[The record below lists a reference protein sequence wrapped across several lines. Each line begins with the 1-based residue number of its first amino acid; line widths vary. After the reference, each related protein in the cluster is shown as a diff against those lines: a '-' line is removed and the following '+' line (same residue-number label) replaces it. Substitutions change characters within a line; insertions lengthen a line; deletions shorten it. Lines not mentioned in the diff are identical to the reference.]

1 MTLQQL
7 EAFLARAQEDPALQ
21 APLASAPDAEA
32 IAAIASDAGFAVSVE
47 DLLAAVGETPATLAG
62 IERLAEGVVP
72 VQEELEAFL
81 QQVEADADLQT
92 ALASASDPE
101 AVAAIARLAG
111 FQLSAEDLWEA
122 SHEAPAALESGSF
135 DELADLLESGAAGE
149 VEDRESL
156 AALASFLRHLEHD
169 PALQAAVAAAA
180 DAAAVASIA
189 REAGHA
195 VREEVL
201 WQASAETPQSLVSA
215 AALEAAVFATEEESA
230 NEAPF
235 SRS

>member
-21 APLASAPDAEA
+21 APLVGAPDAEA
-32 IAAIASDAGFAVSVE
+32 IAAIATAAGFAVTVE
-47 DLLAAVGETPATLAG
+47 DLLEAVGETPAALAG
-62 IERLAEGVVP
+62 VDRLADGVIP

-122 SHEAPAALESGSF
+122 SQETPAALESGSF
-135 DELADLLESGAAGE
+135 DELADLLEAGAAGE
-149 VEDRESL
+149 GGDRESV
-156 AALASFLRHLEHD
+156 AALAAFLRHLEHD
-169 PALQAAVAAAA
+169 PALQVAVATAA
-180 DAAAVASIA
+180 DAAAVATIA

-201 WQASAETPQSLVSA
+201 WQASAETPQSLM
-215 AALEAAVFATEEESA
+215 EAAVVEPAFFSSEEEGT
-230 NEAPF
+230 NVP
-235 SRS
+235 